1 MSDGFLS
8 QEEIDALLKQKTD
21 EDPVE
26 DTGSS
31 EDELDNDEEK
41 DSYIEEED
49 DNDIS
54 TMEKD
59 ALGEI
64 GNISMGSAA
73 TALSSILQQK
83 VNITTP
89 TIGLTTQEEL
99 FSSFEAP
106 YVVIDVNF
114 TEGLTGSNLFIIGNR
129 DAYIIADLMMGG
141 DGRTGEEEIQLT
153 ELHISAVA
161 EAMNQ
166 MMGSAAT
173 SMSSLFSFPVM
184 ISPPLTEFHDFTK
197 EKYESPLRD
206 ERIVVISFNLVVGDL
221 VDSQLMQVTS
231 LEIAKQQAKVLLD
244 PSFFTQAA
252 ESEAEETTPVVDEAE
267 VEAPDEPALDK
278 PKEEMEP
285 VEMVEPAG
293 MAQAEEPRQME
304 DPIGAE
310 DSAVLAGVGGAV
322 EEEEPLK
329 IITQQEQRNLDLI
342 LDIPLRVSVIL
353 GRTKKPIGNVL
364 GLRPGTIV
372 ELDSLI
378 NEPVEILVNG
388 ILVAEGQVV
397 VVNENFGVQI
407 QNIVSPEERLRK
419 LK

>member
-1 MSDGFLS
+1 
-8 QEEIDALLKQKTD
+8 
-21 EDPVE
+21 
-26 DTGSS
+26 
-31 EDELDNDEEK
+31 
-41 DSYIEEED
+41 
-49 DNDIS
+49 
-54 TMEKD
+54 ME
-59 ALGEI
+59 A
-64 GNISMGSAA
+64 
-73 TALSSILQQK
+73 Q
-83 VNITTP
+83 
-89 TIGLTTQEEL
+89 
-99 FSSFEAP
+99 
-106 YVVIDVNF
+106 
-114 TEGLTGSNLFIIGNR
+114 R
-129 DAYIIADLMMGG
+129 
-141 DGRTGEEEIQLT
+141 
-153 ELHISAVA
+153 
-161 EAMNQ
+161 
-166 MMGSAAT
+166 
-173 SMSSLFSFPVM
+173 
-184 ISPPLTEFHDFTK
+184 
-197 EKYESPLRD
+197 
-206 ERIVVISFNLVVGDL
+206 
-221 VDSQLMQVTS
+221 
-231 LEIAKQQAKVLLD
+231 
-244 PSFFTQAA
+244 
-252 ESEAEETTPVVDEAE
+252 
-267 VEAPDEPALDK
+267 PALDK

-293 MAQAEEPRQME
+293 MAQAEFWQME